1 MGGVAEQHHT
11 SVAPPRQRLAL
22 KDCPFVTVRARL
34 QNIAYIL
41 MEAFV
46 GLTQLPHISLGRP
59 RFTREPL
66 GWLGHTGDEVNLT
79 LRLRRVIN
87 HDVTV
92 SPPPFRT

>member
-1 MGGVAEQHHT
+1 MS
-11 SVAPPRQRLAL
+11 SVAQQPHSAFTPPRQLLAL
-22 KDCPFVTVRARL
+22 KYCPFVTVRARL

-46 GLTQLPHISLGRP
+46 GLAQLPHISLGRP

-66 GWLGHTGDEVNLT
+66 GRLRHTGDEVNLT